1 MRNVQDNKLIIGLVK
16 AKKLV
21 MGLLCRVGS
30 FRRYCFLGLGN
41 FARTGELTMKIDSIK
56 NCITTLVDLRN
67 AYNGQ
72 LDASVVDRLD
82 QVILELQSL
91 VDSNANASV
100 YEAGANALRI
110 IADVLAVVTNLTDL
124 M

>member
-1 MRNVQDNKLIIGLVK
+1 
-16 AKKLV
+16 
-21 MGLLCRVGS
+21 
-30 FRRYCFLGLGN
+30 
-41 FARTGELTMKIDSIK
+41 MKIDSIK

-91 VDSNANASV
+91 VDSNANASM

>member
-1 MRNVQDNKLIIGLVK
+1 
-16 AKKLV
+16 

-30 FRRYCFLGLGN
+30 LRRCCFSGLGN
-41 FARTGELTMKIDSIK
+41 FARTEELTMKIDPLK
-56 NCITTLVDLRN
+56 DCITTLVDLRN

-82 QVILELQSL
+82 EVINELQSL
-91 VDSNANASV
+91 RNCKAEVNV
-100 YEAGANALRI
+100 YVVGAKALQI
-110 IADVLAVVTNLTDL
+110 IADVLHAVTNLTDL

>member
-1 MRNVQDNKLIIGLVK
+1 
-16 AKKLV
+16 

-30 FRRYCFLGLGN
+30 LRRCCFSGLGN
-41 FARTGELTMKIDSIK
+41 FARTEELTMKIDPLK
-56 NCITTLVDLRN
+56 DCITTLLDLRN

-82 QVILELQSL
+82 EVINELQSL
-91 VDSNANASV
+91 SNSKAEVNV
-100 YEAGANALRI
+100 YVVGTKALQI
-110 IADVLAVVTNLTDL
+110 IADVLSVVSNLTDL